1 MAIVKDST
9 TTPGQGAAGGP
20 GGTLGA
26 TGQSGGVL
34 AS

>member
-1 MAIVKDST
+1 MVKEST
-9 TTPGQGAAGGP
+9 TTPGQGGAGGP

-34 AS
+34 SS